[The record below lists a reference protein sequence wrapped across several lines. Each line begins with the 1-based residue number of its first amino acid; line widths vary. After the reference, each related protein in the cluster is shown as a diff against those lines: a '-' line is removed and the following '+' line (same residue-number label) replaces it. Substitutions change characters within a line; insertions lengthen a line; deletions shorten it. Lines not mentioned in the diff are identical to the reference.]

1 MILKLLP
8 KPHIIEKPTKAC
20 QFHSQ
25 GQSSLSELYGKAE
38 SIGYYWSTVVE
49 TVLELYIFFK
59 KLYSQIKS
67 NPPKFLPVHYVNKNK
82 NTSNS
87 LCFSSFC

>member
-8 KPHIIEKPTKAC
+8 EPHIIAKPAKAC

-38 SIGYYWSTVVE
+38 SIEHNWSIVVE
-49 TVLELYIFFK
+49 TVLELYIFLK
-59 KLYSQIKS
+59 K
-67 NPPKFLPVHYVNKNK
+67 
-82 NTSNS
+82 
-87 LCFSSFC
+87 